1 MQRPALDGFA
11 SGIPITLRISSTG
24 SYYDEAGDYTNNVD
38 KQTLFTATSQAG
50 TLSHEPSVGDRAV
63 LCTTGYVANNA
74 SIDGKLFNLNNTN
87 IGAAI
92 VALSNQNVKFT
103 KTGGGGSTVRAGIRL
118 EVFENDN
125 NTKAGSER
133 VFSTNFGA
141 TFVTYSIDGTEYPLD
156 AVRAL
161 ITKQFFWARLS
172 ITYYEEIGT
181 IVDASVRFGGDSPS
195 TNTVTAVGYVSKLA
209 IHGKGFQSYAGE
221 ITSTRLGA
229 QNRIVGN
236 LQMFKDDL
244 GSQGSLGIANRLTV
258 GTASLF
264 EQDDY
269 QMYVKGD
276 LGASGNVVAYVSSD
290 ERLKEEI
297 RPLSQSLSVVQQMNP
312 VRFRWNDSGSQMGW
326 GKEKAYTNKGYDLG
340 FIAQELKPILPDVV
354 GNVDYEDSTWMGVQY
369 EKIVPVL
376 VGAVQEQQKQ
386 IDELKDLV
394 KKLTEDT

>member
-1 MQRPALDGFA
+1 
-11 SGIPITLRISSTG
+11 
-24 SYYDEAGDYTNNVD
+24 
-38 KQTLFTATSQAG
+38 
-50 TLSHEPSVGDRAV
+50 
-63 LCTTGYVANNA
+63 
-74 SIDGKLFNLNNTN
+74 
-87 IGAAI
+87 
-92 VALSNQNVKFT
+92 
-103 KTGGGGSTVRAGIRL
+103 
-118 EVFENDN
+118 
-125 NTKAGSER
+125 
-133 VFSTNFGA
+133 
-141 TFVTYSIDGTEYPLD
+141 
-156 AVRAL
+156 
-161 ITKQFFWARLS
+161 
-172 ITYYEEIGT
+172 
-181 IVDASVRFGGDSPS
+181 
-195 TNTVTAVGYVSKLA
+195 
-209 IHGKGFQSYAGE
+209 
-221 ITSTRLGA
+221 
-229 QNRIVGN
+229 
-236 LQMFKDDL
+236 MFKDRL
-244 GSQGSLGIANRLTV
+244 GTQGSLGVANRLTV